1 MARCGLLRAVVPENF
16 LAEKETQ
23 KPAPSDA
30 AGSARRYRLFF
41 FSRQLEECK
50 ANPGHAEPPN
60 YLETSQARVLSSKPN
75 YREILEAQGEVLKC
89 VELAVSCAL
98 PRAAPRAP
106 SRPSS
111 LSPAAF
117 CSSTNCG
124 RRWSC
129 CGLSVRT
136 ATSTCGDCRSTWV
149 SADPPGTV
157 TGTVTAQLGADGLSV
172 PLSSSDT
179 DLPAPGGLAGSQA
192 PRCPA
197 EAGAAGG
204 LREPGPGAGRGALN
218 KHDSLPPSASV
229 AAHWSL
235 CASLKAPP
243 PIASAPRSVSANSR
257 AVKRGGGG
265 ASLQRGSGGGY
276 GGGGGAAGPAHR
288 RGLGRDARGG
298 PRGVERAHHQRGG
311 RRGQPGQGLRPQGRR
326 VPVREHRRAGA
337 GVSRKKRV
345 YVRLQ
350 PLSAA
355 DTAVFDIKLSSKS
368 KAIPHYM
375 KIGELGGFAVWCK
388 KGPVPKSSL
397 APVPSPRTV
406 SLGLKQLSLQPA
418 ADAEQKAPERPL
430 ARSGTKRA
438 SFTLHNSADDGSG
451 IYNLSAMDG
460 VPFTLHPK
468 FESSLSF
475 GSNALLA
482 ELNVKSLADIEKE
495 YNYAFVVERTAAAR
509 LPPSIC

>member
-1 MARCGLLRAVVPENF
+1 MAAAA
-16 LAEKETQ
+16 AEEP
-23 KPAPSDA
+23 PAPLSGVGWA
-30 AGSARRYRLFF
+30 ATP
-41 FSRQLEECK
+41 E
-50 ANPGHAEPPN
+50 
-60 YLETSQARVLSSKPN
+60 
-75 YREILEAQGEVLKC
+75 
-89 VELAVSCAL
+89 
-98 PRAAPRAP
+98 AAPA
-106 SRPSS
+106 
-111 LSPAAF
+111 
-117 CSSTNCG
+117 G
-124 RRWSC
+124 WSV
-129 CGLSVRT
+129 LTTSV
-136 ATSTCGDCRSTWV
+136 
-149 SADPPGTV
+149 
-157 TGTVTAQLGADGLSV
+157 
-172 PLSSSDT
+172 
-179 DLPAPGGLAGSQA
+179 
-192 PRCPA
+192 
-197 EAGAAGG
+197 EGAA
-204 LREPGPGAGRGALN
+204 
-218 KHDSLPPSASV
+218 
-229 AAHWSL
+229 
-235 CASLKAPP
+235 
-243 PIASAPRSVSANSR
+243 ANLG
-257 AVKRGGGG
+257 KGFGHK
-265 ASLQRGSGGGY
+265 GGGY
-276 GGGGGAAGPAHR
+276 LCVSTGGQAATGPVVTDVQV
-288 RGLGRDARGG
+288 LS
-298 PRGVERAHHQRGG
+298 ERNP
-311 RRGQPGQGLRPQGRR
+311 QPTGYSR
-326 VPVREHRRAGA
+326 VPEFPEPRA

-418 ADAEQKAPERPL
+418 ADSEQKAPERPL

-438 SFTLHNSADDGSG
+438 SFTLPNSVDDGSG